1 MNEEQFNQVGDAFG
15 LTEDEKKIISLENL
29 NSICI
34 KGLHNLPYSTL
45 QVHTET
51 EPETK
56 LEWNTIFHR

>member
-1 MNEEQFNQVGDAFG
+1 MNESQFCQVAEAFG
-15 LTEDEKKIISLENL
+15 LTEDEKKTSSLENL

-34 KGLHNLPYSTL
+34 KGLHCLPYSTL

-56 LEWNTIFHR
+56 LEWHTIYER